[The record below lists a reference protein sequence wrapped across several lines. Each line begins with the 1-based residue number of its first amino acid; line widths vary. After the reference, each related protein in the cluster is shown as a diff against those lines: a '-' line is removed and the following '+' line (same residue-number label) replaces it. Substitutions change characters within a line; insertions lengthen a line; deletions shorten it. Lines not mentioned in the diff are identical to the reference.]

1 VPWWTWLCLG
11 IFLLALMAGAVF
23 TAFAFG
29 RMKRLGPAMKE
40 LQAQLDEVNRL
51 AEEIQR
57 KQGRNQEHLE
67 ELQAH
72 RARTEA
78 SIAKLRVLTSAL
90 SEATRHP
97 RRLRGRYLSK

>member
-1 VPWWTWLCLG
+1 MPWWTWLCLG
-11 IFLLALMAGAVF
+11 ILLLALMAAAVF
-23 TAFAFG
+23 AAFAVG
-29 RMKRLGPAMKE
+29 RMRRLGPALKE
-40 LQAQLDEVNRL
+40 LQSRLDEVNRL
-51 AEEIQR
+51 AEEAQR
-57 KQGRNQEHLE
+57 KQARNQEHLE

-90 SEATRHP
+90 SDATGQP